1 MSERTEQEALF
12 DFLAR
17 LEGRIPELKWAF
29 HVPNGEKRDKA
40 TAARLQ
46 RMGVRKGV
54 PDVLLP
60 VTRYDPQT
68 NIVSHGLAIELKHGR
83 GRETPEQLMWLG
95 YLKRQGWQTATCYGW
110 TEAARLLVRY
120 LGGNPDEIQGL

>member
-1 MSERTEQEALF
+1 MSEATDQAALF
-12 DFLAR
+12 EFCER
-17 LEGRIPELKWAF
+17 MQERIPDLRWAF

-40 TAARLQ
+40 TAARLKA
-46 RMGVRKGV
+46 MGTKPGV

-83 GRETPEQLMWLG
+83 NRETPEQIMWLG
-95 YLKRQGWQTATCYGW
+95 FLRRQGWQTATCYDW
-110 TEAARLLVRY
+110 IEAARLLVSY
-120 LGGNPDEIQGL
+120 LGHDAKEFGL